1 MGASSVK
8 PTAPYIAPYVDKP
21 VVYSNNPKE
30 QSRKATLNKNI
41 ARELSNFNKLSYN
54 NQSNI
59 IAKETNPRIAR
70 SLSNFRNS
78 IPGIKAAI
86 IEQKSL
92 VPIIGGRMKTRK
104 HKATKKA
111 HKRRHSRRN

>member
-30 QSRKATLNKNI
+30 QARKAKLNNNI
-41 ARELSNFNKLSYN
+41 AYELSKFNKLSYK

-78 IPGIKAAI
+78 IPGIRAAI
-86 IEQKSL
+86 ITQNPH
-92 VPIIGGRMKTRK
+92 VGGRIKTRK